1 MRKVLFVPALILC
14 LFVSCKKNEVAE
26 KPVDES
32 PAQIVEPVQ
41 ASAELTQE
49 EKDAQKVDQILNDPN
64 LTVYQK
70 IESLGYQVM
79 DMLKFNYR
87 KETDDLVS
95 WREREVKYD
104 ESYEKLTKEKLMSTI
119 WVLDKEVAEP
129 YVLLFYSDDYFA
141 IGSLDSGP
149 SAIGKYRIEKDKM
162 GRRRCR

>member
-1 MRKVLFVPALILC
+1 MKKVLFVPALILC
-14 LFVSCKKNEVAE
+14 LFVSCKKNELAD

-79 DMLKFNYR
+79 D
-87 KETDDLVS
+87 
-95 WREREVKYD
+95 
-104 ESYEKLTKEKLMSTI
+104 
-119 WVLDKEVAEP
+119 
-129 YVLLFYSDDYFA
+129 
-141 IGSLDSGP
+141 
-149 SAIGKYRIEKDKM
+149 
-162 GRRRCR
+162 